1 MKKKNIYSILYK
13 KNTIIIIIF
22 IKDLWAFMDQ
32 PHVVKVFLID
42 TKKSHYIFIKTEVL
56 FSHNSKY
63 NILKLYQ
70 DPQ

>member
-1 MKKKNIYSILYK
+1 MKKKYIYSILYK